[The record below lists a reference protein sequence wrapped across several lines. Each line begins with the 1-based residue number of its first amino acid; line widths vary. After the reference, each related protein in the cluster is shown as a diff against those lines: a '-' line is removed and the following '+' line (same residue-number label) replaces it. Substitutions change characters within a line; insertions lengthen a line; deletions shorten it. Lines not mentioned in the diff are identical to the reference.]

1 MTPLK
6 CIIVAMTKAGVIG
19 KDNVLP
25 WKIPS
30 EIAYFRKITSGGTVV
45 MGRNTF
51 ESIGKNLPGRENIV
65 VTSKGVEKA
74 DVTVFS
80 IKEALEVATRKRVFF
95 IGGRKIY
102 EEALQ
107 VADVMYVSVIQEDYE
122 GNIFF
127 PAIPTSWVLKMTVE
141 LEHFF
146 VKKYVKGTAV
156 PT

>member
-30 EIAYFRKITSGGTVV
+30 EMVYFRKITTGGTVV

-51 ESIGKNLPGRENIV
+51 ESIGKNLAGRENIV
-65 VTSKGVEKA
+65 VTTKGVEKA
-74 DVTVFS
+74 DVTVS
-80 IKEALEVATRKRVFF
+80 SVKDALEVATRKRVFF
-95 IGGRKIY
+95 IGGRKVY
-102 EEALQ
+102 EDALK
-107 VADVMYVSVIQEDYE
+107 VADIMYVSVIKEDYE

-127 PAIPTSWVLKMTVE
+127 PAIPTGWI
-141 LEHFF
+141 LEKSVDFEDF
-146 VKKYVKGTAV
+146 CVKKYVKGKAV
-156 PT
+156 